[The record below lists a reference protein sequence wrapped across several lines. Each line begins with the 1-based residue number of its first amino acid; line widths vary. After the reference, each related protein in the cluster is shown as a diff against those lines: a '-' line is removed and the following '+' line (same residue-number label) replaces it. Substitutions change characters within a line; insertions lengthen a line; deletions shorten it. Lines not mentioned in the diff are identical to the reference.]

1 MSGTLKSSDQKSV
14 LEELSISD
22 IFVLKEKQ
30 GVNREGLCIFASGD
44 GVGWVDLVCV

>member
-1 MSGTLKSSDQKSV
+1 VSGTFNSSDQKSV

-22 IFVLKEKQ
+22 IFVQKEQQ
-30 GVNREGLCIFASGD
+30 GVKREGLCIFASGD